1 MHKNKNNKKAKVN
14 KNSLKFQAILPRTW
28 KPYAASAVVVCAT
41 RAVNDVWLIA
51 ILKGEREKKKKK
63 NYHALWVLD
72 AITSGIGCI
81 RVSFSLS
88 LPLVFLLSLSLSLS
102 FSYTLFLSLSLS
114 LSLFFSL
121 SFFLSLSRSRSLSL
135 SVSLRLSLSLSLSIS
150 LSNFL
155 AYCRAT
161 CVSKL
166 WL

>member
-88 LPLVFLLSLSLSLS
+88 LPLVFLLSLSLSPSRFLTLS
-102 FSYTLFLSLSLS
+102 FSLSLSPSLSFSLSLFFSLFLVLALSLSPSLSLS
-114 LSLFFSL
+114 LSLY
-121 SFFLSLSRSRSLSL
+121 LSL
-135 SVSLRLSLSLSLSIS
+135 
-150 LSNFL
+150 
-155 AYCRAT
+155 
-161 CVSKL
+161 
-166 WL
+166 

>member
-88 LPLVFLLSLSLSLS
+88 LPLVFLLSLSLSPSRFLTLS
-102 FSYTLFLSLSLS
+102 FSLSLSPSLSFS

-121 SFFLSLSRSRSLSL
+121 FLVLALSL
-135 SVSLRLSLSLSLSIS
+135 SVSLSLSLSIS